1 MRSVLRRGFT
11 LVELLVV
18 IAIIGILIGM
28 LLPAVQQ
35 VRDAARR
42 TDSMNRL
49 RQLTLATHNF
59 ESGYMEFPPSITTV
73 TGQSRIRGSAFLQIL
88 PFLEQQ
94 NLLSLTQ
101 DTGNYYGVYR
111 EKVGFFVNPC
121 DISGGQSGQIEHTP
135 WGQYGL
141 IGYGANY
148 QALGHIRGTSSDVDK
163 KTRGFG
169 SLSDGSSNTIFYAER
184 YMSMRNAAADSNA
197 DNWYYNIWAYGEE
210 FWYEWNPVF
219 AAYPEDTENPEIAH
233 RFQVMPTEGSS
244 DATVDPLKAHCP
256 RSSGILVSYGD
267 GSTRMISADVSD
279 DVWWASL
286 TPSGGEVADARQ

>member
-1 MRSVLRRGFT
+1 MRSVSRRGFT

-59 ESGYMEFPPSITTV
+59 ESGYMEFPPSITTI

-94 NLLSLTQ
+94 NLLNLTQ
-101 DTGNYYGVYR
+101 DSGDYYGVYR
-111 EKVGFFVNPC
+111 EKVGFFANPC
-121 DISGGQSGQIEHTP
+121 DISSGSSGQIEHTP

-148 QALGHIRGTSSDVDK
+148 QSLGYIRGTSSDVDK
-163 KTRGFG
+163 QTRGFG

-184 YMSMRNAAADSNA
+184 YMSMKNA
-197 DNWYYNIWAYGEE
+197 DADANNDYWYYNIWAYGEE

-233 RFQVMPTEGSS
+233 RFQVLPTEGNSA
-244 DATVDPLKAHCP
+244 ATVDPLRAHCP